1 MPMETMDT
9 HTARQQLDDLVLTVR
24 HDVHELNN
32 LLGVIR
38 NFTALVEMRVDDA
51 AIAADLAVVDQATA
65 KAIETVAHLGQSAR
79 AAAGDSPE

>member
-1 MPMETMDT
+1 MVTMDT
-9 HTARQQLDDLVLTVR
+9 PAARRQLDDLVLAVR

-51 AIAADLAVVDQATA
+51 AVAADLAVVGQATA

-79 AAAGDSPE
+79 SAAEDPA